1 MFLKKDKTMY
11 SYMFHKPIAD
21 AITFLNNQTHIPETY
36 FSLTFQHD
44 VVK

>member
-1 MFLKKDKTMY
+1 MFLKKNNTMY
-11 SYMFHKPIAD
+11 SYMFHQPITNE
-21 AITFLNNQTHIPETY
+21 ITFLNSQKHIPETY